1 MFPRNWST
9 WNKPQQLH
17 KRQVQFLIGIS
28 SPKPGSKKRFFI
40 ACYLNVAQQLTGV
53 NYVINFQG
61 DIFAKCGY
69 ETKELQNSLAPLGPN
84 MIFQLVGLVGVVCGL
99 LLMDSKFGGRRS
111 LLLKATP
118 LLVVSMLALAV
129 SFLMNVAA
137 GENNQPTAAG
147 YLLMWTVNLYWFGF
161 QLSWGPVPWLYPA
174 EIFSDAERERGC
186 SMAAVAQFVGGIL
199 VNKVAETIQNNS
211 NLGMVLMLF
220 CVLCA
225 SNQLFVFT
233 SIKETK
239 GVSLDEVQ
247 CLFDGEPA
255 DTKTAPLV

>member
-1 MFPRNWST
+1 MEQITAAARET
-9 WNKPQQLH
+9 
-17 KRQVQFLIGIS
+17 
-28 SPKPGSKKRFFI
+28 GSVSYLDFFTKAGLKKRFAI

-53 NYVINFQG
+53 NYVINFQAE
-61 DIFAKCGY
+61 IFKKCGY
-69 ETKELQNSLAPLGPN
+69 ESVELQNSLIPLGPN
-84 MIFQLVGLVGVVCGL
+84 MIFQLVGVVGVVCSL

-118 LLVVSMLALAV
+118 LMVVSMLALSV
-129 SFLMNVAA
+129 SFLMEVAA
-137 GENNQPTAAG
+137 GENNRPTTAG

-199 VNKVAETIQNNS
+199 VNLVATSIQNHS
-211 NLGMVLMLF
+211 SLGWVLMLF
-220 CVLCA
+220 SGLCA

-239 GVSLDEVQ
+239 GVPLDEVQ
-247 CLFDGEPA
+247 CLFDGKPV